1 MTDENWEETRF
12 LAQNVAKFLNKD
24 PKEVEEILRT
34 CEDFLVHRFLEMYL
48 EDEDHTGKDYAIEL
62 PYLGTLVV
70 SFNTKVSCTY
80 SFTPRKQFIKK
91 LKRAYNQEESPLV
104 EQLTKKL
111 GDKLVTEY
119 KIEKG
124 EF

>member
-12 LAQNVAKFLNKD
+12 LVQNVSKFLEKD
-24 PKEVEEILRT
+24 PKEVDEVLKT
-34 CEDFLVHRFLEMYL
+34 CENFVIHRFLEMYL
-48 EDEDHTGKDYAIEL
+48 EDEDHTGKDYAVEL
-62 PYLGTLVV
+62 PYLGTLII
-70 SFNTKVSCTY
+70 SFSTKVSSTY
-80 SFTPRKQFIKK
+80 TFVPRKQFVKK

-111 GDKLVTEY
+111 GEKLVADY